1 MQLASILLNMQKQ
14 FNRTIAVEHFGKIV
28 DIQYNFQYLGGV

>member
-14 FNRTIAVEHFGKIV
+14 FIMELIIGAEHFGKIV
-28 DIQYNFQYLGGV
+28 DIQYNIQ

>member
-14 FNRTIAVEHFGKIV
+14 SNGTIIIAAEHFGKIV
-28 DIQYNFQYLGGV
+28 DIQCNF